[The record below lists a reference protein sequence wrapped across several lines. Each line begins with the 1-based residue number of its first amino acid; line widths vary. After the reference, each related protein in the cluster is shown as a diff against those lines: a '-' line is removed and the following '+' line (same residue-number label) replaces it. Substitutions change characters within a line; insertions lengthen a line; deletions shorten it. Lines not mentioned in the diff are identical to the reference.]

1 MPKQIVVANK
11 SRAQKVKVHFR
22 QSPFPGRAK
31 KQDSARCSVTS
42 DMGRVWSAK
51 QSFHREC
58 EVYDLP
64 GNSCQVTYSSARQ
77 AVPGLRRKPNQ
88 KIK

>member
-22 QSPFPGRAK
+22 QSPFPGRARRN
-31 KQDSARCSVTS
+31 SARYSVTS

-64 GNSCQVTYSSARQ
+64 GNSCQVTYSSAWQ
-77 AVPGLRRKPNQ
+77 SVPGLRQKPN
-88 KIK
+88 

>member
-22 QSPFPGRAK
+22 QSSFLGRAK
-31 KQDSARCSVTS
+31 PAQIPRLTTWAF
-42 DMGRVWSAK
+42 MPAK
-51 QSFHREC
+51 IEFHREC

-64 GNSCQVTYSSARQ
+64 GGT
-77 AVPGLRRKPNQ
+77 
-88 KIK
+88 IKSHLQLCF